1 MRMCGNGL
9 LMLGLFAMSYTRG
22 ELSAGLIGSFRIDD
36 GSESH
41 RPVFNNNH
49 LGDSKIDARQLNQYS
64 AY

>member
-1 MRMCGNGL
+1 MP
-9 LMLGLFAMSYTRG
+9 GLFAMSYTRG

-36 GSESH
+36 GSETH